1 MVTMSPE
8 AVLAIVLAALT
19 LPLLLLIIRGPTTGD
34 RILAI
39 ETIGGLLTL
48 VLLLLSHEYGR
59 TIYIDLAIMTVLFS
73 FLATLL
79 IARYLERKI
88 L

>member
-1 MVTMSPE
+1 MS
-8 AVLAIVLAALT
+8 AVSLLAVGLTALT
-19 LPLLLLIIRGPTTGD
+19 LPLLLLLLRGPTLGD
-34 RILAI
+34 RVLAL

-48 VLLLLSHEYGR
+48 VLLLLSHVYGR
-59 TIYIDLAIMTVLFS
+59 TLYIDLALAAVLFS

-79 IARYLERKI
+79 LARYLERKI

>member
-1 MVTMSPE
+1 MTPE
-8 AVLAIVLAALT
+8 TLLAVALTALT
-19 LPLLLLIIRGPTTGD
+19 LPLLLLLARGPSLGD
-34 RILAI
+34 RVLAL

-48 VLLLLSHEYGR
+48 VLVLLSHSFGR
-59 TIYIDLAIMTVLFS
+59 ASYLDLALMVVLFS

-79 IARYLERKI
+79 LARYLERKI